1 MDGAYKDTLLQKK
14 AGRRR
19 AWAKALERFDL
30 AWQSLEA
37 RLCSAVLITEV
48 ASLTLWIALKGLS
61 TDYAPGG
68 NAAGLLCRS
77 LISAAVLGGVA
88 HLVTRSRGGKMHR
101 RAVASAFTLGLFV
114 AGHLWAHAGVLWA
127 SNLLNDLQNASV
139 LMLVGG
145 LRGLATRLTLWVALL
160 GASLA
165 TSRGKHIHVDVLI
178 RNVPPKLRVPT
189 AVLGSVVAAVVC
201 AVAAF
206 GFVDYIGIAAF
217 RISAAR
223 PCPAE
228 ANRACETTAGE
239 KLVAMRKAMGSDLFL
254 LGRQASLDLRS
265 LPRAI
270 AGVPYDAWMTSTEW
284 NAWLDGA
291 GWDAHFDRNAVDALH
306 MDPSA
311 PAATRMP
318 QVTVP
323 GTGEDARG
331 LLTRD
336 MSLVFP
342 FGLAVIALKF
352 LLRAALL
359 NSGQVRVDPEAVLDH
374 DAPAHTRERDDAAAV
389 AT

>member
-1 MDGAYKDTLLQKK
+1 MAGAHKDTLLHKK
-14 AGRRR
+14 AEARQS
-19 AWAKALERFDL
+19 WAEALGRFDL
-30 AWQSLEA
+30 AWQGLEA
-37 RLCSAVLITEV
+37 RLCTAVLITEV
-48 ASLTLWIALKGLS
+48 ASLTLWIALRGLS
-61 TDYAPGG
+61 TDYAAGA

-77 LISAAVLGGVA
+77 LISAAVLGGSA
-88 HLVTRSRGGKMHR
+88 HLVTRSRGGKVHR
-101 RAVASAFTLGLFV
+101 RAVASAFTLGLLV
-114 AGHLWAHAGVLWA
+114 AGHLWVHAGVRWA
-127 SNLLNDLQNASV
+127 SNLLNELQNASV

-145 LRGLATRLTLWVALL
+145 LRGLVTRLTLWLALL

-165 TSRGKHIHVDVLI
+165 TSRGKHIHVDVLV
-178 RNVPPKLRVPT
+178 RHVPAKLRVPT
-189 AVLGSVVAAVVC
+189 AVMGSVAAAVVC

-217 RISAAR
+217 RISATQ

-228 ANRACETTAGE
+228 PSRACETPAGE
-239 KLVAMRKAMGSDLFL
+239 KLGAMRKAMGSDLFV

-265 LPRAI
+265 LPRVV
-270 AGVPYDAWMTSTEW
+270 AGVPYDAWMTAAEW

-291 GWDAHFDRNAVDALH
+291 DWNSHFDKSALDAVH
-306 MDPSA
+306 MDPAA
-311 PAATRMP
+311 PAAKRMP

-323 GTGEDARG
+323 GAGDARG

-342 FGLAVIALKF
+342 FGLAVIAVKF

-359 NSGQVRVDPEAVLDH
+359 ISGRARVEPEAVLDD
-374 DAPAHTRERDDAAAV
+374 DARVHTRERDDAATV